1 MDTPITRAEHEE
13 FKKRLED
20 ENKRLSRRIDD
31 LKSTLDKYIDLAV
44 SVNSLANS
52 LKALTDEVGKQ
63 NDRIDELENK
73 PAENWNAI
81 IRSILTGIGSA
92 IAVAVVAMIAAS
104 VIK

>member
-13 FKKRLED
+13 FKKRLEA

-31 LKSTLDKYIDLAV
+31 LKSTLDKYIGLAV

-52 LKALTDEVGKQ
+52 LKALTDEVRKQ

-92 IAVAVVAMIAAS
+92 IAVAVVAMIAS
-104 VIK
+104 NVIK

>member
-13 FKKRLED
+13 FKKRLDD

-44 SVNSLANS
+44 SVNTLANS

-63 NDRIDELENK
+63 NDRIVELENK

-92 IAVAVVAMIAAS
+92 IAVAVVAMIAS
-104 VIK
+104 NVIK

>member
-13 FKKRLED
+13 FKKRLDD

-44 SVNSLANS
+44 SVNTLANR
-52 LKALTDEVGKQ
+52 LKALTHEVGKQ
-63 NDRIDELENK
+63 NDRIDELENE

-92 IAVAVVAMIAAS
+92 IAVAIVAMIAAN

>member
-31 LKSTLDKYIDLAV
+31 LKSTLDIDLAV
-44 SVNSLANS
+44 SVNTLANS

-92 IAVAVVAMIAAS
+92 IAVAIVAMIAAN

>member
-13 FKKRLED
+13 FKKRLDD

-44 SVNSLANS
+44 SVNTLANS

-73 PAENWNAI
+73 PVENWNAI

-92 IAVAVVAMIAAS
+92 IAVAVVAMIAS
-104 VIK
+104 NVIK